1 METSSSQ
8 SSHRLSSSTSPSC
21 PKMALNSS
29 GSRNVMLERLSIDIR
44 PKKHSNI
51 SRQLRISTCFDVGQ
65 LAVQPVSS
73 PIVRKTAHGWRHV
86 SAAQQNNQSTHSLTL
101 LTEQLG
107 AVTQPRSYFVIP
119 ALLMNEA
126 NALARVP
133 LTSPLLEPLD
143 SPKTSR
149 NFCRLL
155 PMAADTCN
163 AASKPGPSPFAFGLV
178 PALFRRE
185 ALTRIRPAFLPVPE
199 LLLPPG
205 RAGNRHRQL
214 CAILHSAC
222 LPQDQELSVGVAPN
236 QRSQHTAAVV
246 QRSEWII
253 HVSGQWYRG
262 PRQDPSAEYA
272 Q

>member
-1 METSSSQ
+1 MCLLRSKITTS
-8 SSHRLSSSTSPSC
+8 L
-21 PKMALNSS
+21 
-29 GSRNVMLERLSIDIR
+29 
-44 PKKHSNI
+44 
-51 SRQLRISTCFDVGQ
+51 
-65 LAVQPVSS
+65 
-73 PIVRKTAHGWRHV
+73 
-86 SAAQQNNQSTHSLTL
+86 THSLSSLSNLEL
-101 LTEQLG
+101 L
-107 AVTQPRSYFVIP
+107 SYTAAELFVIP
-119 ALLMNEA
+119 ALIVNEA
-126 NALARVP
+126 NALAWVP

-155 PMAADTCN
+155 LMAADTCN

-222 LPQDQELSVGVAPN
+222 LP
-236 QRSQHTAAVV
+236 
-246 QRSEWII
+246 
-253 HVSGQWYRG
+253 
-262 PRQDPSAEYA
+262 
-272 Q
+272 